1 MSKFSLF
8 TIFLSSVIV
17 VIIAELL
24 VNQYV
29 KDPYSERQLQANLLS
44 AQATQESQ
52 EKTPSVQPDS
62 SVQDPSQAS
71 SNASNQSTKRYK
83 VIGFETI
90 KEAGFKD
97 YDILQVVPFNGI
109 LFENIDLRDFK
120 SVPVIQQN
128 LMQNNRVR
136 MAVFYEFQSGD
147 GVLANEIYR
156 YLIEKSRSIMGAT
169 VNETNQFGN
178 GSFYINFLDR
188 KEYAFLV
195 VKQKENVYALSY
207 RKDYHPLI
215 KQLISLLY

>member
-29 KDPYSERQLQANLLS
+29 KDPYSERQLQANLLN
-44 AQATQESQ
+44 AQLTQESQ
-52 EKTPSVQPDS
+52 QAMQFSKSGQPVQN
-62 SVQDPSQAS
+62 PSQVS
-71 SNASNQSTKRYK
+71 SNASSQSTKRYK